1 MAFSGS
7 HENKTSIRERLET
20 YGDAVARQDLEA
32 YLACWTQDG
41 RRTGAGGECQG
52 MAELRAHWGGVFGA
66 IEQMAFFTQIAAIE
80 VDGQH
85 ATVRSSCLEVLM
97 FRDGTSTQLVG
108 EYADELVRVEGDWLF
123 SHRHYQVAMTF

>member
-7 HENKTSIRERLET
+7 EDDKTSIRERLES
-20 YGDAVARQDLEA
+20 YGDAVARQDLES
-32 YLACWTQDG
+32 YLACWTEDG

-52 MAELRAHWGGVFGA
+52 TAELRAHWDGVFGA
-66 IEQMAFFTQIAAIE
+66 IDQMAFFTQLGAIE

-85 ATVRSSCLEVLM
+85 ATVRSSCLEVLK

-108 EYADELVRVEGDWLF
+108 VYLDELVHLGGDWLF
-123 SHRHYQVAMTF
+123 AHRHYDVAMTF